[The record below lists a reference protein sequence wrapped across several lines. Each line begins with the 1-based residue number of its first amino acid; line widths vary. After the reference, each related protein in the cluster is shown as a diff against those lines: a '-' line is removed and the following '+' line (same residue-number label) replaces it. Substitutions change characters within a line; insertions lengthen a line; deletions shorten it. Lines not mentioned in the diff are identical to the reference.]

1 MTGVC
6 FVGVLDAAGSKFFF
20 VPVFVFVAVG
30 LVGLGLGFV
39 LLRPVRKFVKDV
51 LMAET
56 TELDKLAGKMGKNVL
71 SCPNAKTWFLVFLLS
86 SPFVA
91 KVRFLASPLSR
102 SAFALIPFGNFF
114 LKFI

>member
-71 SCPNAKTWFLVFLLS
+71 SCQNLNSLGFHTR
-86 SPFVA
+86 SPFIWQ
-91 KVRFLASPLSR
+91 FLFKIKYRLSHLTTSTR
-102 SAFALIPFGNFF
+102 LA
-114 LKFI
+114 